1 MTDSATRTDPPPVVA
16 IDGPAASGKSSVAR
30 RLAAAM
36 SIDYV
41 NTGEM
46 YRAVTWAALRD
57 GVDIGS
63 ETAVAAWVA
72 TLELECRLTDGRS
85 VVLVEGQ
92 DPADRL
98 SDDGVNRGVSFV
110 ARVPLVR
117 QILVDWQRRLGRSAA
132 VVMEGRDIGTVV
144 FPATRFK
151 FYIDASEQVRARRRQ
166 AQGITD
172 TVTMR
177 DRMDSSRKNAPLKVA
192 EGACVIDS
200 SELGL
205 DEVVA
210 RVLRQLA
217 AWDYPAD
224 LLQRATPDS

>member
-1 MTDSATRTDPPPVVA
+1 MTEPDNTTNPPTVVA

-30 RLAAAM
+30 RLASALA
-36 SIDYV
+36 IDYV

-72 TLELECRLTDGRS
+72 TLDLDCRLKDGRS
-85 VVLVEGQ
+85 TILVEGE
-92 DPADRL
+92 DPSARL
-98 SDDGVNRGVSFV
+98 SDDAVNRGVSWV

-117 QILVDWQRRLGRSAA
+117 QLLVECQRRLGREAP
-132 VVMEGRDIGTVV
+132 VVMEGRDIGSVV
-144 FPATRFK
+144 FPDTRFK
-151 FYIDASEQVRARRRQ
+151 FYIDASEEVRARRRE

-177 DRMDSSRKNAPLKVA
+177 DRMDSSRKNAPLMVA
-192 EGACVIDS
+192 DGACVIDS
-200 SELGL
+200 SAL
-205 DEVVA
+205 DLDQVVA
-210 RVLRQLA
+210 RVLQQLA
-217 AWDYPAD
+217 AWNYPAD
-224 LLQRATPDS
+224 LLQRATPVT